1 MTASRFSGEE
11 PRSPGSETPRR
22 WRRGAPRRS
31 AGQSRWQGVLLSC
44 TNKFVQVAP
53 EAFARPRLARV
64 AREVRVVD
72 AVQLRDAE
80 RPGAALG
87 GRSRL
92 DVEASDDPGG
102 EEPVLQHVACA
113 QPPERPQP
121 ALRRPGKARAP

>member
-31 AGQSRWQGVLLSC
+31 AGQSRWQGVLRSC
-44 TNKFVQVAP
+44 TNKFVQGAP

-72 AVQLRDAE
+72 AVELRDAE
-80 RPGAALG
+80 RRGAALG
-87 GRSRL
+87 GRSSL
-92 DVEASDDPGG
+92 DVDASADPGG
-102 EEPVLQHVACA
+102 EEVAR
-113 QPPERPQP
+113 QR
-121 ALRRPGKARAP
+121 GARTHPLE